1 LLQRAHKRSN
11 GGVAGGL
18 RQLAPEAEMR
28 RRDLTRMSPELVGG
42 VDSRLTPFVFV
53 SDAELAHWQMHL
65 DHSRALSA
73 LAAEAPR
80 AVGRR
85 LSLFA

>member
-1 LLQRAHKRSN
+1 
-11 GGVAGGL
+11 
-18 RQLAPEAEMR
+18 MR
-28 RRDLTRMSPELVGG
+28 RRDLTRMSPELAGG
-42 VDSRLTPFVFV
+42 ADSRLTPCVFV
-53 SDAELAHWQMHL
+53 SDAVLAHWQMHV

-85 LSLFA
+85 LSLSV